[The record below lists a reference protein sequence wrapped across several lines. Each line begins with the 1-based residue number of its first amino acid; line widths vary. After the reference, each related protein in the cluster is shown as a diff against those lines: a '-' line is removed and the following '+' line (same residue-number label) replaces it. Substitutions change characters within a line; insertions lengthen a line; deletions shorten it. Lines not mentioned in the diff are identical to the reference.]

1 MSDVVTFR
9 KARGAFFT
17 PPEITRFIVDWAVR
31 TRSDRVMEPS
41 CGEAAF
47 LLAAGRQLA
56 ALGLAPG
63 ELRARLHGIEIHRTS
78 AERGLACL
86 RRHELDATV
95 RVEDFFDC
103 RPEPAFDAV
112 IGNPPYIR
120 YQQFTGDARLKSLE
134 AALAAGVRLTGLA
147 SSWAAFVVHASQF
160 LKPEGRL
167 GLVLPA
173 ELLTVNYAAQVR
185 RFLLN
190 RFSRV
195 RLVMFDNR
203 VFPDVLEE
211 VVLLLAEGSGG
222 ASSFEVFQARDAGH
236 LAGLAPCSWTGFD
249 LGTVDKWT
257 PALLSQSSFDIY
269 RKLCDREVFSSML
282 DWGETYL
289 GAVTGNNKYFT
300 LGRTEIAQH
309 GLPLEDLLPI
319 SPPGSR
325 HLSGLKFAS
334 VAWQGMR
341 DAGGRCFLFHP
352 RGERPGPAAARYIA
366 LGEQKK
372 VHYAY
377 KCRVRRP
384 WWRVPLVAR
393 PDLLFTYMNHDRPR
407 LITNEA
413 GVGVINSIY
422 GVQLHPDRRTLGRE
436 LLPLAALNSVT
447 LLGAEMVGRA
457 YGGGLLKLEPR
468 EADQLPMPAPATV
481 AALGPALTALRP
493 QLTTALRRNHL
504 ERAVALVDEVML
516 SQHLNITGQDLTA
529 LRHARDLLFRRRISR
544 GRAMATPPIESAP
557 AGNTADDDGS
567 HGEN

>member
-31 TRSDRVMEPS
+31 TRSDRVLEPS

-47 LLAAGRQLA
+47 LLAAGRQLT
-56 ALGLAPG
+56 ALGLAPT
-63 ELRARLHGIEIHRTS
+63 ELLARLHGIEIHRVS
-78 AERGLACL
+78 ADRGLACL
-86 RRHELDATV
+86 RRQALDATV
-95 RVEDFFDC
+95 RVDDFFDC
-103 RPEPAFDAV
+103 PPEPIFDAV
-112 IGNPPYIR
+112 VGNPPYIR
-120 YQQFTGDARLKSLE
+120 YQHFTGEARLKSLE

-160 LKPEGRL
+160 LKPDGRL

-203 VFPDVLEE
+203 VFPDVSEE
-211 VVLLLAEGSGG
+211 VVLLLAEGNGG
-222 ASSFEVFQARDAGH
+222 ASSFEVFQARDANH
-236 LAGLAPCSWTGFD
+236 LAKLDPCSWTGFD

-269 RKLCDREVFSSML
+269 RRLCDRDVFSSML
-282 DWGETYL
+282 DWGSTYL
-289 GAVTGNNKYFT
+289 GAVTGNNQYFT
-300 LGRTEIAQH
+300 VNKAEITQY
-309 GLPLEDLLPI
+309 GLTAGELVPI

-325 HLSGLKFAS
+325 HLSDLGFSPTRWRSL
-334 VAWQGMR
+334 R
-341 DAGGRCFLFHP
+341 EAGGRCYLFYP
-352 RGERPGPAAARYIA
+352 KKEPLSTAAAHYIA
-366 LGEQKK
+366 MGEQKK

-377 KCRVRRP
+377 KCRVRNP
-384 WWRVPLVAR
+384 WWRVPLVNK

-413 GVGVINSIY
+413 KVQIINSIY
-422 GVQLHPDRRTLGRE
+422 GILLRPDRRALGRA

-457 YGGGLLKLEPR
+457 YGGGLLKLEPK
-468 EADQLPMPAPATV
+468 EADQLPMPTPATV
-481 AALGPALTALRP
+481 AAVGPALAALRP
-493 QLTTALRRNHL
+493 QLTTALRRNQL
-504 ERAVALVDEVML
+504 EQAVELVDEVML
-516 SQHLNITGQDLTA
+516 SQYLQITAHDLTA
-529 LRHARDLLFRRRISR
+529 LRDARDLLFRRRVSR
-544 GRAMATPPIESAP
+544 GRAPKDEE
-557 AGNTADDDGS
+557 GV

>member
-31 TRSDRVMEPS
+31 TRGDHVLEPS

-47 LLAAGRQLA
+47 LLAAGRQLGM
-56 ALGLAPG
+56 LGLAPA
-63 ELRARLHGIEIHRTS
+63 ELRGRLHGIEIHRGS
-78 AERGLACL
+78 ADRGLACL

-103 RPEPAFDAV
+103 PPEPVFDAV
-112 IGNPPYIR
+112 VGNPPYIR
-120 YQQFTGDARLKSLE
+120 YQHFTGEARLKSLE

-147 SSWAAFVVHASQF
+147 SSWAAFVVHACQF

-195 RLVMFDNR
+195 RLVMFDNL
-203 VFPDVLEE
+203 VFPDVMED

-222 ASSFEVFQARDAGH
+222 ASSFEVFQARDAAH
-236 LAGLAPCSWTGFD
+236 LARLDPCSWTGFD

-269 RKLCDREVFSSML
+269 RKLCDREMFTSML
-282 DWGETYL
+282 DWGQTYL

-300 LGRTEIAQH
+300 LSKAEIAQY
-309 GLPLEDLLPI
+309 GLADDDLLPI

-325 HLSGLKFAS
+325 HLSGLTYSA
-334 VAWQGMR
+334 ARWHGMR
-341 DAGGRCFLFHP
+341 DAGGRCYLFYP
-352 RGERPGPAAARYIA
+352 RGERLNAAAARYIA
-366 LGEQKK
+366 MGEQKK

-377 KCRVRRP
+377 KCRSRKP
-384 WWRVPLVAR
+384 WWLVPLVAR

-413 GVGVINSIY
+413 GVQLINSIY
-422 GVQLHPDRRTLGRE
+422 GVLLHPDRRVLGRD

-504 ERAVALVDEVML
+504 EQAVELVDEVML
-516 SQHLNITGQDLTA
+516 SQHLRITGHDLAA
-529 LRHARDLLFRRRISR
+529 LRDARDLLFRRRVGR
-544 GRAMATPPIESAP
+544 GRANGAAVGPGDG
-557 AGNTADDDGS
+557 AGGHGN